1 MVAERLTELW
11 PEIKKVVEF
20 WNHLPQ
26 SGRPASESYNAVA
39 VIVTMKVSESICIY
53 SYNESYQHVK
63 ENQLLKVTMEVT
75 VRQEFA
81 EFIAQKVR
89 WMVASY
95 MAA

>member
-1 MVAERLTELW
+1 M
-11 PEIKKVVEF
+11 
-20 WNHLPQ
+20 
-26 SGRPASESYNAVA
+26 
-39 VIVTMKVSESICIY
+39 
-53 SYNESYQHVK
+53 K

>member
-1 MVAERLTELW
+1 
-11 PEIKKVVEF
+11 
-20 WNHLPQ
+20 
-26 SGRPASESYNAVA
+26 
-39 VIVTMKVSESICIY
+39 MKVSESICIY

-63 ENQLLKVTMEVT
+63 ENQLLKVTMEVA
-75 VRQEFA
+75 VGQEFA